1 MGELVSLFD
10 LGILAKR
17 YWKMIVVLVVAGGL
31 LGAVYSTLNSGVE
44 YQAEA
49 TLTPVDPTGAVAPI
63 TMMSAVSPIAERL
76 ATNAP
81 DDVSL
86 TTSQSEAPTTGSQVL
101 TFVARGK
108 SAEACVNAVN
118 EVASASAVEAAA
130 LYAEISEER
139 EEDSIVEKDEKIK
152 IIELLEAQDGISRA
166 LDTGFRIDRSFAH
179 VSFQV
184 SEATS
189 AKELAHAGLLEMLLT
204 GALGGAV
211 VAVIVVF
218 LKNLAFR
225 PIKSRSDIESATD
238 LPVLSFASS
247 SDMSYVWANTCYEMG
262 AKPPVVAMVP
272 VGNRSCIEEA
282 QKLCSAICSMGQK
295 AELQEEDLPCEGRS
309 IDDGSAVL
317 VIACRSLGTSVS
329 AVEAARSS
337 DAVILS
343 AKILDDSLF
352 ALQDA
357 IKELSVAKAKVAG
370 VAVSR

>member
-225 PIKSRSDIESATD
+225 PIKSRS
-238 LPVLSFASS
+238 
-247 SDMSYVWANTCYEMG
+247 
-262 AKPPVVAMVP
+262 
-272 VGNRSCIEEA
+272 
-282 QKLCSAICSMGQK
+282 
-295 AELQEEDLPCEGRS
+295 
-309 IDDGSAVL
+309 
-317 VIACRSLGTSVS
+317 
-329 AVEAARSS
+329 
-337 DAVILS
+337 
-343 AKILDDSLF
+343 
-352 ALQDA
+352 
-357 IKELSVAKAKVAG
+357 G
-370 VAVSR
+370 VRTFFRTA

>member
-211 VAVIVVF
+211 VAVIVV
-218 LKNLAFR
+218 LGVRTKTWIKKGSERSPHVRQGHDRTR
-225 PIKSRSDIESATD
+225 PPGAGGGHEPGGGRRARGRRPDHGGQLGAGPAAPRAQREARPSAHA
-238 LPVLSFASS
+238 AST
-247 SDMSYVWANTCYEMG
+247 A
-262 AKPPVVAMVP
+262 
-272 VGNRSCIEEA
+272 SC
-282 QKLCSAICSMGQK
+282 
-295 AELQEEDLPCEGRS
+295 
-309 IDDGSAVL
+309 
-317 VIACRSLGTSVS
+317 
-329 AVEAARSS
+329 
-337 DAVILS
+337 
-343 AKILDDSLF
+343 
-352 ALQDA
+352 
-357 IKELSVAKAKVAG
+357 
-370 VAVSR
+370 

>member
-139 EEDSIVEKDEKIK
+139 EEDSIVEKDEK
-152 IIELLEAQDGISRA
+152 SR
-166 LDTGFRIDRSFAH
+166 L
-179 VSFQV
+179 
-184 SEATS
+184 
-189 AKELAHAGLLEMLLT
+189 
-204 GALGGAV
+204 
-211 VAVIVVF
+211 
-218 LKNLAFR
+218 
-225 PIKSRSDIESATD
+225 
-238 LPVLSFASS
+238 
-247 SDMSYVWANTCYEMG
+247 
-262 AKPPVVAMVP
+262 
-272 VGNRSCIEEA
+272 
-282 QKLCSAICSMGQK
+282 
-295 AELQEEDLPCEGRS
+295 
-309 IDDGSAVL
+309 
-317 VIACRSLGTSVS
+317 
-329 AVEAARSS
+329 
-337 DAVILS
+337 
-343 AKILDDSLF
+343 
-352 ALQDA
+352 
-357 IKELSVAKAKVAG
+357 
-370 VAVSR
+370 